1 MQNNEIIG
9 WNVLDLLIR
18 QMLSTSKSILQVKL
32 INIY

>member
-9 WNVLDLLIR
+9 WNVLDLLR